1 MKFALTVALSLAVLL
16 PARADFSYTTTA
28 KATGGMMAGMAA
40 AGAGGPGAP
49 RTTRHFVK
57 GDKMKLDSG
66 DTAMI
71 MDFGAQTITHLNH
84 TRKTYTVTP
93 FSQIGAAAS
102 KTGLEVQV
110 DVKDTGEHK
119 SINGFNAHQVILT
132 MDMDAPQM
140 RQKAGGGD
148 MKMRMTMDMWISS
161 DVPGSQELR
170 SFYQKAGNRNPWE
183 AMMGDAGGNE
193 SMRRAMAEMQKK
205 MSEMSGVAVLTIM
218 KMSMAGN
225 DPRMAQAQEQM
236 AAARAKIEEMQKKGG
251 PQAEM
256 AARMLAQMGGGGA
269 GGGPIMERTTES
281 SNFSTGPIAASEFA
295 VPAGYQQAQK

>member
-1 MKFALTVALSLAVLL
+1 MKFALTVTLSLAVLL

-28 KATGGMMAGMAA
+28 KSTGGMMAGFAA

-84 TRKTYTVTP
+84 TRKTYSTTP
-93 FSQIGAAAS
+93 FSQIGTAVNKA
-102 KTGLEVQV
+102 GLEVQV
-110 DVKDTGEHK
+110 DVKDTGERK

-140 RQKAGGGD
+140 RQQAGGGD

-161 DVPGSQELR
+161 DVPGAQELR

-183 AMMGDAGGNE
+183 AMLGNAGGNE

-269 GGGPIMERTTES
+269 GGPIMEMTTES
-281 SNFSTGPIAASEFA
+281 SNFSTGAIAASEFA
-295 VPAGYQQAQK
+295 VPADYQQAQK